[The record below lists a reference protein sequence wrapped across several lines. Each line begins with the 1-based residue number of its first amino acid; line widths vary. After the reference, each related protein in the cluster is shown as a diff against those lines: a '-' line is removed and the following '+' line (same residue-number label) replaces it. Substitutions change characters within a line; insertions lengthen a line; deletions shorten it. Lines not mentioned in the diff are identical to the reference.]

1 MSKRVYLS
9 IDISVIPEQEDTPVS
24 LRIQVSAATVKA
36 LHTRLQQAYLKDDVR
51 VVRRTTVLID
61 LLVHHVPMAVLC
73 ERWRLSVSCLY
84 DWQKAFLLRGLDSL
98 ISRHSG
104 GRPEKLT
111 PSQKK
116 RLVEL
121 IEAGPLVVGCETA
134 CWNSVLIRVL
144 IWREFGVLYNR
155 HYVCTLL
162 HNLGFSFQK
171 ARFVSDHLDAAKR
184 LAWLQDKWPAIV
196 GAAKRC
202 KGLILFEDEASFAQ
216 WGSLSYTWARRGHQ
230 PEVPTSGK
238 RKGYKVFGAIEYFS
252 GRLFYRGIE
261 GRFNSESYQGF
272 LQMIMAQTSEHL
284 FLIHDGARYH
294 TSAATQAFLAAHSD
308 RITEHPLP
316 SYSPDYNP
324 IEYLWKKT
332 KQRATHNKYFNEFT
346 ALTVSVDKALAYFAT
361 HPEEVRGLSLAF
373 MCRVRYLPLRTISS
387 PSGLWR
393 LSYIPFPTTHPHCR
407 PSSMRHLSSHS
418 RWNGSPPAF
427 LRSPDAWKSFVT
439 AWMTTW

>member
-1 MSKRVYLS
+1 VC
-9 IDISVIPEQEDTPVS
+9 I
-24 LRIQVSAATVKA
+24 RIQLSRATVKD
-36 LHTRLQQAYLKDDVR
+36 LHSRLQHAYRKDDVR
-51 VVRRTTVLID
+51 LVRRTTVLID
-61 LLVHHVPMAVLC
+61 LLVHHGPVAVLC
-73 ERWRLSVSCLY
+73 ERWGLSPSCLY
-84 DWQKAFLLRGLDSL
+84 DWQRAFVLHGMDSL
-98 ISRHSG
+98 LYQHSG

-121 IEAGPLVVGCETA
+121 LEAGPLVVGCETA

-196 GAAKRC
+196 RAAKRC

-238 RKGYKVFGAIEYFS
+238 RKGYKVFGAIAYFS
-252 GRLFYRGIE
+252 GRLFYQGIE

-272 LQMIMAQTSEHL
+272 LQMIMAHTSEHL

-294 TSAATQAFLAAHSD
+294 TSASTKAFLAAHSD

-332 KQRATHNKYFNEFT
+332 KQRATHNKYFKEFVD
-346 ALTVSVDKALAYFAT
+346 LTMSVEKALAYFAT
-361 HPEEVRGLSLAF
+361 HPETVFGLF
-373 MCRVRYLPLRTISS
+373 GRYCEE
-387 PSGLWR
+387 SGLE
-393 LSYIPFPTTHPHCR
+393 LKQ
-407 PSSMRHLSSHS
+407 
-418 RWNGSPPAF
+418 A
-427 LRSPDAWKSFVT
+427 A
-439 AWMTTW
+439 

>member
-1 MSKRVYLS
+1 VC
-9 IDISVIPEQEDTPVS
+9 V
-24 LRIQVSAATVKA
+24 RIQLSRTTVKD
-36 LHTRLQQAYLKDDVR
+36 LHSRLQHAYQRDDVR
-51 VVRRTTVLID
+51 LVRRITVLLD
-61 LLVHHVPMAVLC
+61 LLVHRVPMAVLC
-73 ERWRLSVSCLY
+73 ERWGLSPSCIY
-84 DWQKAFLLRGLDSL
+84 AWQQAFLLRGMDSL
-98 ISRHSG
+98 VYGHSG
-104 GRPEKLT
+104 GRPPKLT
-111 PSQKK
+111 PRQKK

-155 HYVCTLL
+155 HYVCTML

-171 ARFVSDHLDAAKR
+171 ARFVSDHLDAVKR
-184 LAWLQDKWPAIV
+184 LAWLEEKWPAIFR
-196 GAAKRC
+196 AAKRC

-252 GRLFYRGIE
+252 GRLFSHGIE
-261 GRFNSESYQGF
+261 GRFNSETYQAF
-272 LQMIMAQTSEHL
+272 LQRIMEQTTEPL

-294 TSAATQAFLAAHSD
+294 TSASTPAFLATHRE

-332 KQRATHNKYFNEFT
+332 KQRATHNKYFQEFL
-346 ALTVSVDKALAYFAT
+346 ALTGAVDKALAYFAM
-361 HPEEVRGLSLAF
+361 HPDTVLGLFGRYCEE
-373 MCRVRYLPLRTISS
+373 
-387 PSGLWR
+387 SGLE
-393 LSYIPFPTTHPHCR
+393 LKQ
-407 PSSMRHLSSHS
+407 
-418 RWNGSPPAF
+418 A
-427 LRSPDAWKSFVT
+427 A
-439 AWMTTW
+439 